1 MLSKDLNIIVGDFSS
16 GKTTTLLEISRFL
29 HNRNII
35 FLEVDGQE
43 NNFKIEKLRHLSLK
57 LSNIQSN
64 IQSDL
69 KILDMVEE
77 MVSKNNIEYLIID
90 DFDSYIDGLIERILK
105 IKTKKIFTIN
115 ILSIYNSLQL
125 SAIKKVDTNVIHTH
139 IVGNEIKIEYKSTIY
154 DLVNFIKTINRD
166 QKISKLLDEE

>member
-1 MLSKDLNIIVGDFSS
+1 VLSKDLNIIVGDFSS

-139 IVGNEIKIEYKSTIY
+139 IVGNEIKIEYKSKIY

>member
-16 GKTTTLLEISRFL
+16 GKTTTLLEIYRLL

-166 QKISKLLDEE
+166 QKINKLLDEE

>member
-139 IVGNEIKIEYKSTIY
+139 IVGNEIKIEYKSKIY

>member
-166 QKISKLLDEE
+166 QKINKLLDEE